1 MKKFVFALLA
11 GTALVSAPALAADL
25 GRPVYKAPVAV
36 AAPYMTWNGFYIGG
50 NVGYGWGESR
60 ASDAV
65 GSLGRFDTDGFAG
78 GGQIGYNWQ
87 FSPNWVFGI
96 EADIQGADI
105 KGGNVNYATSTDMY
119 GTVRGR
125 LGYAFNNVLFY
136 GTGGFAWGRTEVTDV
151 ALTGGTLTRTG
162 TGYAVGGGL
171 EYAFAPQW
179 SAKVEYLY
187 VNLGREA
194 YDFGNAT
201 DPIRARTDFST
212 VKFGVNYRFG
222 GGPIVASY

>member
-1 MKKFVFALLA
+1 
-11 GTALVSAPALAADL
+11 
-25 GRPVYKAPVAV
+25 
-36 AAPYMTWNGFYIGG
+36 MTWNGFYIGG
-50 NVGYGWGESR
+50 NVGHGWGESR
-60 ASDAV
+60 SAI
-65 GSLGRFDTDGFAG
+65 LGRADTDGFAG

-105 KGGNVNYATSTDMY
+105 KGGNALHVSSTDMY

-125 LGYAFNNVLFY
+125 LGYAFNNVLVY
-136 GTGGFAWGRTEVTDV
+136 GTGGFAWARNEIFDPASVQALSRTH
-151 ALTGGTLTRTG
+151 
-162 TGYAVGGGL
+162 TGYTFGGGL

-187 VNLGREA
+187 VDLGRET
-194 YDFGNAT
+194 YDFAAGA
-201 DPIRARTDFST
+201 ISQRSDFST